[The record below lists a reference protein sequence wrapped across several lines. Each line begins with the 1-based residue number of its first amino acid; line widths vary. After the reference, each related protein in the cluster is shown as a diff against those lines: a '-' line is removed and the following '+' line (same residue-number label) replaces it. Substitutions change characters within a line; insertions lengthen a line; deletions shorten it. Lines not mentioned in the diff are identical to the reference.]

1 MNAMTR
7 LTIPLPRISAI
18 EVVDHLVLRVTWC
31 AGIRNGRTDTVELSP
46 LVNVLKFYRP
56 IRDKSFFRI
65 VHLIEDGRA
74 IAWGDDDKID
84 MPAASLEQLAEES
97 IRRRK
102 ASSH

>member
-56 IRDKSFFRI
+56 IRDKNLFRTA
-65 VHLIEDGRA
+65 HLIEDGRA
-74 IAWGDDDKID
+74 VAWGDDKID
-84 MPAASLEQLAEES
+84 MPAADLEQLAEES
-97 IRRRK
+97 MAADDFRN
-102 ASSH
+102 